1 MKTLYVRVAAKN
13 VQSFGRA
20 GHRFTRAWTRLTDID
35 EATQRVLEAEQLLE
49 VSEKEPEGFESTA
62 EGASPLQLV
71 APGALSPLR
80 LTIVAAGDGL
90 LPTHVVDDLTA
101 AVEAHF
107 ELDRR
112 ADRAQIADLSAECT
126 RRMDSILSQRE
137 DLSIA
142 RESLARVSE
151 ELADTKARLTNAL
164 DDHSH
169 LVQAY
174 EALKRSVETPAAA
187 AAAVSERV
195 DSAIAQGDA
204 ALDKLKGAIDALAE
218 GTAEVAPDGKGS
230 KKGGK

>member
-35 EATQRVLEAEQLLE
+35 EATRRVLEAEQLLE

-80 LTIVAAGDGL
+80 LAIVAAADGL

-101 AVEAHF
+101 ALEAHF

-112 ADRAQIADLSAECT
+112 ADRAEIAALNKECGNQRVDLIA
-126 RRMDSILSQRE
+126 
-137 DLSIA
+137 A
-142 RESLARVSE
+142 RETLARVSE
-151 ELADTKARLTNAL
+151 ELADTKARLANAL
-164 DDHSH
+164 DDHAH

>member
-1 MKTLYVRVAAKN
+1 MKTLYVRVAVKT

-49 VSEKEPEGFESTA
+49 VSEKEPEGFEPTA
-62 EGASPLQLV
+62 EGDSPLQPV
-71 APGALSPLR
+71 APGALSTLR
-80 LTIVAAGDGL
+80 LTIVAAADGL
-90 LPTHVVDDLTA
+90 LPTHMVDDLA
-101 AVEAHF
+101 AELEAHF

-112 ADRAQIADLSAECT
+112 ADRAEIAKLQDEIRLHQANNSHDLFALT
-126 RRMDSILSQRE
+126 D
-137 DLSIA
+137 A
-142 RESLARVSE
+142 RASLARVSS
-151 ELADTKARLTNAL
+151 ELADTKSRLTNAL
-164 DDHSH
+164 DDHAH

-174 EALKRSVETPAAA
+174 EALKRSVDAPV
-187 AAAVSERV
+187 AAAVSER
-195 DSAIAQGDA
+195 SAEVIAQGDA

>member
-80 LTIVAAGDGL
+80 LTIVAAADGL

-112 ADRAQIADLSAECT
+112 ADRAE
-126 RRMDSILSQRE
+126 
-137 DLSIA
+137 IA
-142 RESLARVSE
+142 RLQDEGRLHLVAEREALARVSA
-151 ELADTKARLTNAL
+151 ELADTKARLANAL
-164 DDHSH
+164 DDHAH

-174 EALKRSVETPAAA
+174 EALKRSVETPAAV

-218 GTAEVAPDGKGS
+218 GTAEVAPNGKAG

>member
-1 MKTLYVRVAAKN
+1 MKTLYVRVAVKT

-20 GHRFTRAWTRLTDID
+20 GHRFTRAWTRLTNID

-49 VSEKEPEGFESTA
+49 VRETKPEGFEPTA
-62 EGASPLQLV
+62 EGDSPLQPV

-80 LTIVAAGDGL
+80 LVIVAAADGL
-90 LPTHVVDDLTA
+90 LPTHMVDDLSA
-101 AVEAHF
+101 ALEAHF

-112 ADRAQIADLSAECT
+112 ADRAE
-126 RRMDSILSQRE
+126 
-137 DLSIA
+137 IA
-142 RESLARVSE
+142 RLQDEGRLHLVAEREALARVSE

-164 DDHSH
+164 DDHQH

-174 EALKRSVETPAAA
+174 EALKRSVDTPAAV
-187 AAAVSERV
+187 AAAVSER
-195 DSAIAQGDA
+195 SAEVIAQGDA